1 MSVMCT
7 GYLCTSKIPLFAE
20 LSQNEQRQ
28 IANTAQHFDKE
39 PYQTVV
45 RENEKA
51 DFILI
56 IREGKVKLN
65 TFDTEGKEYILNI
78 KLTSNI
84 VGEEYLLKN
93 TVFDYNVET
102 IEPSKFCKIST
113 DILFQKA
120 MDNPQFAKK
129 MILSLSKE
137 LQDANN
143 KLRLIMESDALHRLS
158 GFLLYQSKRIDKDEI
173 SLSLDDIAGITN
185 LRKETLSRK
194 FKQLEQKGYIKR
206 IGQKQIKI
214 TNYTGLEKIFYES

>member
-1 MSVMCT
+1 M
-7 GYLCTSKIPLFAE
+7 
-20 LSQNEQRQ
+20 
-28 IANTAQHFDKE
+28 
-39 PYQTVV
+39 
-45 RENEKA
+45 
-51 DFILI
+51 
-56 IREGKVKLN
+56 
-65 TFDTEGKEYILNI
+65 
-78 KLTSNI
+78 TSNI
-84 VGEEYLLKN
+84 LGEEYLLKN

-120 MDNPQFAKK
+120 MDNLQFAKK

-214 TNYTGLEKIFYES
+214 TN